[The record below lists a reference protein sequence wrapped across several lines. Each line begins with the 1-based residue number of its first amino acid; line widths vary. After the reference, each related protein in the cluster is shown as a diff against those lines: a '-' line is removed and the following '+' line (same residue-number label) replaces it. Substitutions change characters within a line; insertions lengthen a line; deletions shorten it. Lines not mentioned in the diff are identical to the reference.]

1 MTLYYKTYSLAQG
14 AQRISEETRKLW
26 ELIANKQNWRI
37 VQLPNGYYQAEY
49 KNQPCECETKDCGN
63 CPWVDVTRR
72 ETFENITTWYEELMK
87 NSNTYPVVVLVGNKI
102 DKRYFDYKIS

>member
-1 MTLYYKTYSLAQG
+1 MTLYYKTYSLSQG
-14 AQRISEETRKLW
+14 GQRISEETRKLW

-49 KNQPCECETKDCGN
+49 KNQPCECETKDCGE

-72 ETFENITTWYEELMK
+72 ETLDACETA
-87 NSNTYPVVVLVGNKI
+87 I
-102 DKRYFDYKIS
+102 DKSIEHYNKKLEFADGPKVIKTFK